1 MSKPQ
6 KGPEPKSKKPGNITV
21 DLGEAIDRKLRAA
34 IGSAKSEARA
44 SVDGPRSVA
53 FGRRPMFGGSR
64 FGRPALGS
72 GFGRPVSGGFRPFYG
87 SRFSSPSL
95 GGSMLKGVQSETK
108 TLDLL
113 AGIGVGVVG
122 NRALLRVTPSLTFL
136 GSSALVHSSVA
147 FVVGLIPAMVRQNSV
162 TVGVAIPGAVV
173 LAGALVDYALNAMKI
188 GQPALSGAGQNRQ
201 GIDAAMAARQRLAD
215 ITARLSPAR
224 QVAAQPAAQRAY
236 ATAR

>member
-6 KGPEPKSKKPGNITV
+6 KGPAPKDKRPGNITV
-21 DLGEAIDRKLRAA
+21 DLGEAIDKKLRAA

-44 SVDGPRSVA
+44 SVGGSRSGA
-53 FGRRPMFGGSR
+53 FGRRPMFGGGR
-64 FGRPALGS
+64 FGRPVLGG

-95 GGSMLKGVQSETK
+95 GGSMLTGVQRQTN
-108 TLDLL
+108 TLELL
-113 AGIGVGVVG
+113 AGAGVGVVG
-122 NRALLRVTPSLTFL
+122 NRALMRVTPSLTFL

-147 FVVGLIPAMVRQNSV
+147 FVVGLIPALIRQNSV

-188 GQPALSGAGQNRQ
+188 GQPALSGANQNRQ

-224 QVAAQPAAQRAY
+224 PAAVQSGAQRAY
-236 ATAR
+236 ATAK